1 LETKTDTI
9 RHTCR
14 AISYGEVEADSAAL
28 TVALDS
34 LLLLPE
40 GAVYET
46 HTEGLSV
53 SVGRS
58 GRALK
63 VASRTFAQK
72 PRLEIEE
79 SEEYNAV
86 IAKVAS
92 EEKKPQPATEKHGA
106 LWTLRNISYI
116 LCSMVVLFAFLW
128 ILWWPLKWGINV
140 LKKRFNV

>member
-1 LETKTDTI
+1 
-9 RHTCR
+9 
-14 AISYGEVEADSAAL
+14 
-28 TVALDS
+28 
-34 LLLLPE
+34 
-40 GAVYET
+40 
-46 HTEGLSV
+46 
-53 SVGRS
+53 
-58 GRALK
+58 

-92 EEKKPQPATEKHGA
+92 EEKQTQPATEKHGT

-116 LCSMVVLFAFLW
+116 LCSLVVLFVFLW